1 MLIKVDNLIIGAGPS
16 GLTAGYSLLKEK
28 NLGNV
33 EIIESSE
40 KYLGGIS
47 RTEIKGDYRFDIG
60 GHRFFSKSKRINL
73 LWDEILDNGFIE
85 TNRKSRILFKKK
97 FFNYPLSPIEALIKL
112 GVLESFF
119 CGISFLKAKIFPKK
133 NPLSFHDWVANS
145 FGERLYRT
153 FFKTY
158 TEKVW
163 GMSCD
168 DISADWAAQRIKG
181 LNLTNLIL
189 NSIKFLK
196 IKNDKKVIK
205 TLIKKFKY
213 PKYGPGLMWEMAG
226 EKIKKLRG
234 KITMGTS
241 AKEFIYDESKKIW
254 IVKCFNKINNLN
266 ITYECKRIICSAP
279 LKDVVINISPPLLSK
294 PLAYKLKYRD
304 FITVAIMIDKRPA
317 FDDNWI
323 YIHDHDINAG
333 RIQNYTSWSS
343 HMAPIDKGCLG
354 LEYFCNEGENFW
366 NKSDEKLKEIA
377 IDDLN
382 KLQILTN
389 EKIID
394 TYVVRQKKA
403 YPVYDQNYKEIVS
416 RISNEIE
423 NNYPNLFLVGRNG
436 MHKYN
441 NQDHAMMSSLLTV
454 DNIKSN
460 KKIHDIWNINV
471 DAQYHE
477 EKKDSDYAA
486 IKSVREVPRSI
497 KN

>member
-1 MLIKVDNLIIGAGPS
+1 MLIKVDNLIIGAGQA
-16 GLTAGYSLLKEK
+16 GLTAGYSLLKDK
-28 NLGNV
+28 NLGTV
-33 EIIESSE
+33 EIVESSK

-47 RTEIKGDYRFDIG
+47 RTESKGNYRFDIG
-60 GHRFFSKSKRINL
+60 GHRFFSKSKKINI
-73 LWDEILDNGFIE
+73 LWDEILDNGFIA

-97 FFNYPLSPIEALIKL
+97 FFNYPLSATEALFKL
-112 GVLESFF
+112 GFLESFL

-133 NPLSFHDWVANS
+133 NPKSFHDWVANS
-145 FGERLYRT
+145 FGERLYKT

-181 LNLTNLIL
+181 LDLTSLIL
-189 NSIKFLK
+189 NSIKFFNT
-196 IKNDKKVIK
+196 KNDKKVIK

-226 EKIKKLRG
+226 EKIKKLNG
-234 KITMGTS
+234 KITMGS
-241 AKEFIYDESKKIW
+241 IAKEFIYDKSKNIW
-254 IVKCFNKINNLN
+254 VVKCFNKIDNLTT
-266 ITYECKRIICSAP
+266 TYECKRIICSAA
-279 LKDVVINISPPLLSK
+279 LKDVVNNITPPLLSK
-294 PLAYKLKYRD
+294 PLADKLKYRD
-304 FITVAIMIDKRPA
+304 FITVAIMIDKRPT

-323 YIHDHDINAG
+323 YIHDRDINAG

-354 LEYFCNEGENFW
+354 LEYFCNEGEDFW
-366 NKSDEKLKEIA
+366 NKSDEELKEIA

-382 KLQILTN
+382 KLQLLTD

-394 TYVVRQKKA
+394 THVVRQKKA
-403 YPVYDQNYKEIVS
+403 YPVYDQNYKEIVNK
-416 RISNEIE
+416 ISNEIE
-423 NNYPNLFLVGRNG
+423 NNYQNLFLVGRNG

-454 DNIKSN
+454 DNIKAN
-460 KKIHDIWNINV
+460 KKKHDIWNINV
-471 DAQYHE
+471 DAEYHE
-477 EKKDSDYAA
+477 EKKDSDYSAM
-486 IKSVREVPRSI
+486 KSEREVPRSI

>member
-1 MLIKVDNLIIGAGPS
+1 
-16 GLTAGYSLLKEK
+16 
-28 NLGNV
+28 
-33 EIIESSE
+33 
-40 KYLGGIS
+40 
-47 RTEIKGDYRFDIG
+47 
-60 GHRFFSKSKRINL
+60 
-73 LWDEILDNGFIE
+73 
-85 TNRKSRILFKKK
+85 
-97 FFNYPLSPIEALIKL
+97 
-112 GVLESFF
+112 
-119 CGISFLKAKIFPKK
+119 
-133 NPLSFHDWVANS
+133 
-145 FGERLYRT
+145 
-153 FFKTY
+153 
-158 TEKVW
+158 
-163 GMSCD
+163 MSCD

-181 LNLTNLIL
+181 LNLTSLIL

-226 EKIKKLRG
+226 EKIKKLNG

-254 IVKCFNKINNLN
+254 IVKCFNKINNLD

-323 YIHDHDINAG
+323 YIHDHNINAG

-366 NKSDEKLKEIA
+366 NKSDEQLKEIA

-403 YPVYDQNYKEIVS
+403 YPVYDKNYKEIVS
-416 RISNEIE
+416 KISNEIE
-423 NNYPNLFLVGRNG
+423 NNYQNLFLVGRNG

>member
-1 MLIKVDNLIIGAGPS
+1 
-16 GLTAGYSLLKEK
+16 
-28 NLGNV
+28 
-33 EIIESSE
+33 
-40 KYLGGIS
+40 
-47 RTEIKGDYRFDIG
+47 
-60 GHRFFSKSKRINL
+60 
-73 LWDEILDNGFIE
+73 LD
-85 TNRKSRILFKKK
+85 
-97 FFNYPLSPIEALIKL
+97 
-112 GVLESFF
+112 
-119 CGISFLKAKIFPKK
+119 
-133 NPLSFHDWVANS
+133 
-145 FGERLYRT
+145 
-153 FFKTY
+153 
-158 TEKVW
+158 
-163 GMSCD
+163 
-168 DISADWAAQRIKG
+168 
-181 LNLTNLIL
+181 
-189 NSIKFLK
+189 
-196 IKNDKKVIK
+196 
-205 TLIKKFKY
+205 
-213 PKYGPGLMWEMAG
+213 
-226 EKIKKLRG
+226 
-234 KITMGTS
+234 
-241 AKEFIYDESKKIW
+241 
-254 IVKCFNKINNLN
+254 

-366 NKSDEKLKEIA
+366 NKSDEQLKEIA

-416 RISNEIE
+416 KISNEIE
-423 NNYPNLFLVGRNG
+423 NNYQNLFLVGRNG

-460 KKIHDIWNINV
+460 KKVHDIWNINV